1 MDLDRLKKI
10 INRDYSEKYSLV
22 PKDIIGDEAT
32 FYILENSNF
41 NEKILESSFGLKS
54 KFINVNEAELTEL
67 RNKFYDEALEIEE
80 FVKSIEIKSEDDIY
94 YFENV
99 ESPVSQLLDKII
111 TYSITKKASDI
122 HFDPRENTAIIRVRM
137 DSILSDIASIQKD
150 LYNQVIMR
158 IKVLSNLDIA
168 KKSLPQDG
176 RFTYKNNKFSIEE
189 NGNEIK

>member
-111 TYSITKKASDI
+111 TYAITKKAS
-122 HFDPRENTAIIRVRM
+122 E
-137 DSILSDIASIQKD
+137 KD
-150 LYNQVIMR
+150 
-158 IKVLSNLDIA
+158 K
-168 KKSLPQDG
+168 
-176 RFTYKNNKFSIEE
+176 E
-189 NGNEIK
+189 

>member
-54 KFINVNEAELTEL
+54 KFIKVNEAELTEL
-67 RNKFYDEALEIEE
+67 RNKFYDEALEIED
-80 FVKSIEIKSEDDIY
+80 FVKSIEIKSEDDKY
-94 YFENV
+94 YFENI

-111 TYSITKKASDI
+111 TYSITKKHRI
-122 HFDPRENTAIIRVRM
+122 FT
-137 DSILSDIASIQKD
+137 SILEKT
-150 LYNQVIMR
+150 
-158 IKVLSNLDIA
+158 
-168 KKSLPQDG
+168 LP
-176 RFTYKNNKFSIEE
+176 S
-189 NGNEIK
+189 